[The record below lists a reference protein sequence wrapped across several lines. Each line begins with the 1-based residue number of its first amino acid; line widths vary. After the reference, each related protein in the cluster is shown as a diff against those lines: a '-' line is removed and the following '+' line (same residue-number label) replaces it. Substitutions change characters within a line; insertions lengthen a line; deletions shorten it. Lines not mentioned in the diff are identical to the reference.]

1 MRASAVPGA
10 ARGTC
15 LSLEATSAEIR
26 DARMYLGSWA
36 GPSLDMRRNSQ
47 ELPSLCTHS
56 SNVVTGFFPE
66 KAAAG
71 GAAGWGSA
79 VWRER
84 DEGGKHKQIA
94 KKAPAAAAG
103 GRGWEGSPANRVPG
117 WLFKGRGRW
126 EAAI

>member
-84 DEGGKHKQIA
+84 DKGGKHKQTT

-103 GRGWEGSPANRVPG
+103 GRGWEGSPAHRVPG

>member
-84 DEGGKHKQIA
+84 DEGG
-94 KKAPAAAAG
+94 
-103 GRGWEGSPANRVPG
+103 STNN
-117 WLFKGRGRW
+117 
-126 EAAI
+126 